1 MCACVRACV
10 RVCVCALLYILDVFI
25 GTQDCRVDTHD
36 IKLIVGEG
44 GGRIRVKNKAVA
56 MSSSA
61 SCVKSVYADTD

>member
-1 MCACVRACV
+1 M
-10 RVCVCALLYILDVFI
+10 CVCALLYILDVFI
-25 GTQDCRVDTHD
+25 GTQAHD
-36 IKLIVGEG
+36 IKLIVVEG

>member
-1 MCACVRACV
+1 MCACVRVC
-10 RVCVCALLYILDVFI
+10 VCVCALLYILDVFI
-25 GTQDCRVDTHD
+25 GTQAHDT
-36 IKLIVGEG
+36 KLIVGEG